1 MAVGC
6 RSGGVKILHH
16 PWQPVAPAGK
26 ALRDLGLNVL
36 FFAILRASSNN
47 FKRF

>member
-1 MAVGC
+1 MAMGR
-6 RSGGVKILHH
+6 RSGGVKILLH
-16 PWQPVAPAGK
+16 PWQPVVPAGK

-36 FFAILRASSNN
+36 SFAVLRASSNN